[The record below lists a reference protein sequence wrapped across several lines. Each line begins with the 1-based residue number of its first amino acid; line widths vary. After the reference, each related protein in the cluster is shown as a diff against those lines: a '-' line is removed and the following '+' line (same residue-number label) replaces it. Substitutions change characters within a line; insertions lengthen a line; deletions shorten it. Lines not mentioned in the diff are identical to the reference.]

1 MAVFLQFSLFYLT
14 AGCKVWLE
22 IARLTAVALVR
33 SVDAIVV
40 SVAKLVPRDA
50 AAVSAGEFAR
60 STRCCEKE
68 KNTLAETNTSNTL
81 FQELTLFWR
90 RTVPLVGVIPA
101 VVPPVTARSPVE
113 AGAVVA
119 LEVGRVA
126 DRN

>member
-1 MAVFLQFSLFYLT
+1 M
-14 AGCKVWLE
+14 WLE

-60 STRCCEKE
+60 STGSCEK
-68 KNTLAETNTSNTL
+68 KLPSLAEINVPNGA

-90 RTVPLVGVIPA
+90 RTVPLV
-101 VVPPVTARSPVE
+101 
-113 AGAVVA
+113 
-119 LEVGRVA
+119 
-126 DRN
+126 